1 MWRCAGVL
9 LKFGEK
15 YALSIRISQNLV
27 QQIYVRQIFQFNRD
41 FSAELVVKQIKKS
54 QITQIAQFTWD

>member
-9 LKFGEK
+9 LKFGE
-15 YALSIRISQNLV
+15 NLV